1 MHYTSLY
8 KKLMILRESLFVIVT
23 MANTGHALTIYAMD
37 GKSAIIAVSGCSS
50 ASQWYSVHLQPS
62 KTDRE

>member
-1 MHYTSLY
+1 
-8 KKLMILRESLFVIVT
+8 MILRESLFVIVT